1 MPSKIWYILTRSSH
15 TATVEDVD
23 DTLIGGANT
32 HKEDFGRLIT
42 ARPKSV
48 DEEIL
53 RALRMI
59 YTLDVVLP
67 KIDDELIGG
76 RKPCC
81 FIFFRVAIY
90 RLVWVRQLCV
100 QLLSSGL
107 THIDTSQMLR
117 NVDIDDGEAF
127 SRSPVHVVL

>member
-1 MPSKIWYILTRSSH
+1 MTRSSH

-90 RLVWVRQLCV
+90 RLVGYVSSVSSYYPQGSPTSIPVRCF
-100 QLLSSGL
+100 GML
-107 THIDTSQMLR
+107 TSMTAKPSLAAQ
-117 NVDIDDGEAF
+117 
-127 SRSPVHVVL
+127 ST